1 VIEAFLS
8 AHLVSGKASRASPSK
23 RCASFLEPDMSLSR
37 RDLML
42 AGAATA
48 FAGAAHADE
57 TPLRDLA
64 KAKGLYFGSAVGAG
78 PKGSLTGS
86 FEDPKYRAI
95 LARECGVLVPENE
108 LKWYVVRQGGPTPFQ
123 FERADRIAAFAKAN
137 GQALRGHTLLW
148 HHPKWF
154 PAWLKTYDFGAGPAA
169 ARNARALLVDHID
182 KVVAHYPQ
190 IDSWD
195 VVNETID
202 PKDGSIRRTVF
213 SDAMGPEQTLDAAFH
228 AARAA
233 APKARLVY
241 NDYMGWEA
249 GNEAHRAGVLKL
261 LEGFLKRGTPVD
273 ALGVQSHLGTE
284 DPAAPGSLGAP
295 QEKAWRAFID
305 EVTGMGYDLLI
316 TEFDVNDQNL
326 PPDVAARDAATA
338 SVAKAYLDL
347 MLDYRQTREVL
358 AWGMVDKYSWLQGF
372 TPRKDR
378 LAKRV
383 TLYDDAYRPKPLREA
398 VAAAFRSAPARA

>member
-1 VIEAFLS
+1 MS
-8 AHLVSGKASRASPSK
+8 AAAAVGVAPNLTQAAERPLGPSLAALARGKGVRFGGAVGG
-23 RCASFLEPDMSLSR
+23 ASF
-37 RDLML
+37 
-42 AGAATA
+42 
-48 FAGAAHADE
+48 AD
-57 TPLRDLA
+57 PR
-64 KAKGLYFGSAVGAG
+64 
-78 PKGSLTGS
+78 
-86 FEDPKYRAI
+86 YRQVLI
-95 LARECGVLVPENE
+95 DECGVLVPENE
-108 LKWYVVRQGGPTPFQ
+108 LKWYVLRPNARTFA
-123 FERADRIAAFAKAN
+123 FERADRIAAFAKAHDID
-137 GQALRGHTLLW
+137 LRGHTLLW

-154 PAWLKTYDFGAGPAA
+154 PAWLKAYDFGKGPAA

-261 LEGFLKRGTPVD
+261 LEGFRKRGTPVD

-284 DPAAPGSLGAP
+284 DPAGGALGPP

-305 EVTGMGYDLLI
+305 EATGMGYDLLI
-316 TEFDVNDQNL
+316 TEFDVNDQAL
-326 PPDVAARDAATA
+326 PADVAIRDAETA
-338 SVAKAYLDL
+338 AIAKAYLDL

-398 VAAAFRSAPARA
+398 MAAAFRSAPARA

>member
-1 VIEAFLS
+1 LTVTFRLS
-8 AHLVSGKASRASPSK
+8 P
-23 RCASFLEPDMSLSR
+23 FSR
-37 RDLML
+37 RGFIGSGL
-42 AGAATA
+42 AAATS
-48 FAGAAHADE
+48 GAVPGLTQAAERFHG
-57 TPLRDLA
+57 PSLA
-64 KAKGLYFGSAVGAG
+64 ALARTKGVRFGSAVGAG
-78 PKGSLTGS
+78 PAGSLTGA
-86 FEDPKYRAI
+86 FEDPRYRQVLI
-95 LARECGVLVPENE
+95 DECGVLVPENE
-108 LKWYVVRQGGPTPFQ
+108 LKWYVLRPDAKTFA
-123 FERADRIAAFAKAN
+123 FERADRIAAFAKAHDI
-137 GQALRGHTLLW
+137 ALRGHTLLW

-154 PAWLKTYDFGAGPAA
+154 PAWLTAYDFGAGPAA
-169 ARNARALLVDHID
+169 AKNAEALLVDHID

-195 VVNETID
+195 VVNETVD

-213 SDAMGPEQTLDAAFH
+213 SDAMGQDQTLDVAFH

-249 GNEAHRAGVLKL
+249 GNEAHRAGVLRL
-261 LEGFLKRGTPVD
+261 LEGFRKRGTPVD

-284 DPAAPGSLGAP
+284 DPAAPGSLGQP

-305 EVTGMGYDLLI
+305 EATGMGYDLLI
-316 TEFDVNDQNL
+316 TEFDVNDRDL
-326 PPDVAARDAATA
+326 PADVGVRDAATA

-347 MLDYRQTREVL
+347 MLDYRQTKEVL

-372 TPRKDR
+372 TPRKDGAPQR
-378 LAKRV
+378 P

-398 VAAAFRSAPARA
+398 VAAAFRSAPTRT